1 MTDDG
6 SEILLGPVRNKEE
19 VVCKCGIKY
28 RCLSGVE
35 CNECLMSR
43 NGHSRVHG
51 CGSISDLHKCQV
63 RLMRAI
69 NGVHCVVDRRV
80 DDRECA
86 GCFSRP
92 PLFWDAERSRMVF
105 LNSLEGY
112 CVPTQNGV
120 IQEVFRRYR
129 RNRKYGRRTG
139 NLYCENKTEK
149 PFIRLLC
156 AHKGA
161 ILYII
166 FYICQFYTKL
176 FI

>member
-6 SEILLGPVRNKEE
+6 SEILFGSVRNEYE
-19 VVCKCGIKY
+19 VVRKRRIKHG
-28 RCLSGVE
+28 RLIGVE
-35 CNECLMSR
+35 CNECLVRSNGNSR
-43 NGHSRVHG
+43 IHG
-51 CGSISDLHKCQV
+51 CGGIADLYKRKV
-63 RLMRAI
+63 PLMRPI

-86 GCFSRP
+86 GCFSGP
-92 PLFWDAERSRMVF
+92 PLFRDAERSRMVF